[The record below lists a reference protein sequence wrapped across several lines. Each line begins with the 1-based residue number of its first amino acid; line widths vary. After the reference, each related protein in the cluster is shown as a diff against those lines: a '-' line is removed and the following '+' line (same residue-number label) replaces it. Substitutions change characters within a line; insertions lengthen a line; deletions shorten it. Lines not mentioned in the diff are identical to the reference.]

1 MSSVQNNKIQL
12 LPEHIIDQIK
22 AGEVIERPST
32 LIKEIIE
39 NSIDAGSSKID
50 LHLIDNG
57 LELISLIDNG
67 KGISATDLP
76 LAFCRHATSKI
87 DRFEDIYH
95 LNSYGFRGEALAS
108 IASISKVSCET
119 QTHNYLGLIKIEG
132 GETLTH
138 QEEKASSDKTG
149 TKLYIRDLFYNTPV
163 RMKFIQSK
171 TSEKNQLKKI
181 INAFLLTH
189 PEIEFSIKWDDKE
202 KEFYQIQTDIKERVK
217 DVLFKNK
224 DIQFYEVENSYD
236 GVHFK
241 VLLTHQSTRGNAH
254 KCHYLF
260 INDRYVQ
267 DFQIHKIILNSSS
280 NIWPEGESGHY
291 VAFLNLPA
299 DEIDVNIHPNKTVV
313 KLFRAPK
320 VFSVVSGSIKNSF
333 QTVSRTAPSVSTS
346 EQINE
351 LPLNQETPEFK
362 DIEYRQV
369 DFSQS
374 ETVSNYFQDLH
385 SHVKPEREDGSST
398 IFSYANY
405 SLHGLNNKLYLLQK
419 NSLVQFEL
427 EEVLSKKNLTDNI
440 VPLLVSRPIKTKS
453 KLSKNQL
460 TMFGELGY
468 ELDHLDSNTL
478 VIRSFPKELQ
488 SFPYLKIAE
497 YIIENKFSSK
507 QQINFNNFIFDDYS
521 EAFLNGILNKHSIS
535 SLINK
540 QILVEISEKDLAKL
554 YGK

>member
-1 MSSVQNNKIQL
+1 MDIVQKNRIQL

-39 NSIDAGSSKID
+39 NSIDAGSTKIE

-67 KGISATDLP
+67 KGISAVDLP

-95 LNSYGFRGEALAS
+95 LHSYGFRGEALAS

-119 QTHNYLGLIKIEG
+119 QTSTHLGLIKIEG

-138 QEEKASSDKTG
+138 QEEDSRSKKTG
-149 TKLYIRDLFYNTPV
+149 TKLFIRDLFYNTPV

-189 PEIEFSIKWDDKE
+189 PEIEFSVKWDDKE
-202 KEFYQIQTDIKERVK
+202 KDFYPIKNDIKDRVK
-217 DVLFKNK
+217 DVLFKSK
-224 DIQFYEVENSYD
+224 EIHFHEVENSYD
-236 GVHFK
+236 GVNFK

-254 KCHYLF
+254 KSHFLF

-267 DFQIHKIILNSSS
+267 DFQIHKIILNSASH
-280 NIWPEGESGHY
+280 IWPEGESGHY
-291 VAFLNLPA
+291 VAFLDLPA
-299 DEIDVNIHPNKTVV
+299 DEIDVNIHPNKTVI

-333 QTVSRTAPSVSTS
+333 QKHNINTRVSQEIQYT
-346 EQINE
+346 NE
-351 LPLNQETPEFK
+351 LPLETQSPEFK
-362 DIEYRQV
+362 DIEYHQV
-369 DFSQS
+369 DFTQS
-374 ETVSNYFQDLH
+374 HKVSNYFEDLH
-385 SHVKPEREDGSST
+385 SSNKTQDSDQLKSLFTFPD
-398 IFSYANY
+398 Y
-405 SLHGLNNKLYLLQK
+405 SLYNFNNQLYLLKK
-419 NSLVQFEL
+419 NSLINFDLHQIIQSRAL
-427 EEVLSKKNLTDNI
+427 TEEI
-440 VPLLVSRPIKTKS
+440 IPLLVSRPIKTEK
-453 KLSKNQL
+453 KLNRDQL
-460 TMFGELGY
+460 SLFGKLGY
-468 ELDHLDSNTL
+468 ELDHLDNKTL

-488 SFPYLKIAE
+488 RFPYLKIAE
-497 YIIENKFSSK
+497 YIINQRFTNKEEIDFS
-507 QQINFNNFIFDDYS
+507 NFNFDDYN
-521 EAFLNGILNKHSIS
+521 EAFLNDIIMKYPFSRLLENKAFIQ
-535 SLINK
+535 LE
-540 QILVEISEKDLAKL
+540 QKDMAKF

>member
-1 MSSVQNNKIQL
+1 MDIVQKNRIQL

-39 NSIDAGSSKID
+39 NAIDADSTKIE

-67 KGISATDLP
+67 KGISAADLP

-95 LNSYGFRGEALAS
+95 LHSYGFRGEALAS

-119 QTHNYLGLIKIEG
+119 QTSTHLGLIKIEG

-138 QEEKASSDKTG
+138 QEESSNSSKTG
-149 TKLYIRDLFYNTPV
+149 TKLFIRDLFYNTPV

-202 KEFYQIQTDIKERVK
+202 KDFYPIKNDIKDRVK
-217 DVLFKNK
+217 DVLFKSKEIN
-224 DIQFYEVENSYD
+224 FHEVENSYD
-236 GVHFK
+236 GVNFK

-254 KCHYLF
+254 KSHFLF

-267 DFQIHKIILNSSS
+267 DFQIHKIILNSASH
-280 NIWPEGESGHY
+280 IWPEGESGHY
-291 VAFLNLPA
+291 VAFLDLPA
-299 DEIDVNIHPNKTVV
+299 DEIDVNIHPNKTVI

-333 QTVSRTAPSVSTS
+333 QKQNTIKTVLQDNQYS
-346 EQINE
+346 NE
-351 LPLNQETPEFK
+351 LPLETNSPEFK

-369 DFSQS
+369 DFNQSQK
-374 ETVSNYFQDLH
+374 VSNYFENLHTINKTEELDQFRSLFSFQD
-385 SHVKPEREDGSST
+385 
-398 IFSYANY
+398 FSLYNF
-405 SLHGLNNKLYLLQK
+405 NNQLYLL
-419 NSLVQFEL
+419 
-427 EEVLSKKNLTDNI
+427 KKNELINFDLHQVIQSSTLTDDI
-440 VPLLVSRPIKTKS
+440 IPLLVSRPIKTLK
-453 KLSKNQL
+453 KLSRDQFSLFN
-460 TMFGELGY
+460 ELGY
-468 ELDHLDSNTL
+468 ELDHLDNKTL

-488 SFPYLKIAE
+488 RFPYLKIAE
-497 YIIENKFSSK
+497 YIINQKFLIKEN
-507 QQINFNNFIFDDYS
+507 INFSNFTFDDYN
-521 EAFLNGILNKHSIS
+521 EAFLNDIIQKYPLTKLFKNKV
-535 SLINK
+535 
-540 QILVEISEKDLAKL
+540 LVLLEQKDMAKF

>member
-1 MSSVQNNKIQL
+1 MDIVQKNRIQL

-39 NSIDAGSSKID
+39 NSIDAGSTKIE
-50 LHLIDNG
+50 LHLVDNG
-57 LELISLIDNG
+57 IELISLIDNG
-67 KGISATDLP
+67 KGISAKDLP

-95 LNSYGFRGEALAS
+95 LHSYGFRGEALAS

-119 QTHNYLGLIKIEG
+119 QTKTHLGLIKIEG

-138 QEEKASSDKTG
+138 QEERSDSEKTG
-149 TKLYIRDLFYNTPV
+149 TKLFIRDLFYNTPV

-189 PEIEFSIKWDDKE
+189 PEIEFSIKWDEKE
-202 KEFYQIQTDIKERVK
+202 KDFYQIKEDIKDRVR
-217 DVLFKNK
+217 DVLFKSK
-224 DIQFYEVENSYD
+224 DIHFHEVQNAYD

-241 VLLTHQSTRGNAH
+241 VLITHESTRGNAH
-254 KCHYLF
+254 KSHFLF

-267 DFQIHKIILNSSS
+267 DFQIHKIILNSAS

-291 VAFLNLPA
+291 VAFLDLPA
-299 DEIDVNIHPNKTVV
+299 DEIDVNIHPNKTVI

-333 QTVSRTAPSVSTS
+333 QKQNISIPDRQSHH
-346 EQINE
+346 QINE
-351 LPLNQETPEFK
+351 LPLETQSPEFK
-362 DIEYRQV
+362 DIEYKQV
-369 DFSQS
+369 DFTQS
-374 ETVSNYFQDLH
+374 HKVNNYFEDLH
-385 SHVKPEREDGSST
+385 TQNRMEDGDSFNSL
-398 IFSYANY
+398 FSFMDF
-405 SLHGLNNKLYLLQK
+405 SLYNFNNKLYLL
-419 NSLVQFEL
+419 
-427 EEVLSKKNLTDNI
+427 KKNGLINFDLQQVIHSKELTLDI
-440 VPLLVSRPIKTKS
+440 IPLLVSRPIKTS
-453 KLSKNQL
+453 QKLSKEQL
-460 TMFGELGY
+460 SLFLELGY
-468 ELDHLDSNTL
+468 ELDHLDNKTL

-488 SFPYLKIAE
+488 RFPYLRIAE
-497 YIIENKFSSK
+497 FIIDKKFLSK
-507 QQINFNNFIFDDYS
+507 DEVDFKTFNFDDYNES
-521 EAFLNGILNKHSIS
+521 FLNDIIQKYPLTKLVENSVF
-535 SLINK
+535 
-540 QILVEISEKDLAKL
+540 ILVNEKDMAKI